1 MAFLDNS
8 GDIILDA
15 VLTDTGRF
23 RLAKGD
29 GTFKIAK
36 YAFGDEE
43 INYGSYNKK
52 HASGSA
58 YYDLDILQTP
68 VLEAFT
74 NNTSTMKTKLMSIP
88 RTNLLYLPIIK
99 INNLQTGAEQVASSP
114 GGVLTQNG
122 SASFFVSVDED
133 TSTNFST
140 LAGIIPGNNP
150 GGNNDSFIRVDQ
162 GLDTTEIP
170 KTFTLDPDLRETQFI
185 IKMDNRLGTLVTKGG
200 TSKNPSFVDDD
211 NVAHYYLS
219 MGTDSDFIKAVTFDA
234 NSTDATQKMVLSGP
248 RGNYLQFAIASTLEL
263 QSSTFLFT
271 KLGST
276 FDMYKSDGSTL
287 VQEVYF
293 IDTIVKIT
301 GATTGYSLDVPVR
314 YIKTP

>member
-29 GTFKIAK
+29 GTFKISK
-36 YAFGDEE
+36 FAFGDEE
-43 INYGSYNKK
+43 INYGSYNTK

-68 VLEAFT
+68 ILEAFT
-74 NNTSTMKTKLMSIP
+74 NNTSTMKTKLISIP
-88 RTNLLYLPIIK
+88 RTNLLYLPILK
-99 INNLQTGAEQVASSP
+99 INNLQVGAEQVT
-114 GGVLTQNG
+114 GGTTDNG
-122 SASFFVSVDED
+122 SGSHFVSVDQS
-133 TSTNFST
+133 TSNNFSA
-140 LAGIIPGNNP
+140 LAGVIAGQNP
-150 GGNNDSFIRVDQ
+150 GGNNSSYVRIDQ

-170 KTFTLDPDLRETQFI
+170 KTFVIDPDLKESQYI
-185 IKMDNRLGTLVTKGG
+185 VQMDNRLGSLVSPNG
-200 TSKNPSFVDDD
+200 TAKNPSFIDDD
-211 NVAHYYLS
+211 NVAHYYVSL
-219 MGTDSDFIKAVTFDA
+219 GTDSEFVKNIDFNSNADNDA
-234 NSTDATQKMVLSGP
+234 SENMVISGP
-248 RGNYLQFAIASTLEL
+248 RGTHFDFSIASSVEL

-276 FDMYKSDGSTL
+276 FPLVKADGTST
-287 VQEVYF
+287 VAAVKF